1 MGLAFKSVPKGVVAV
16 IEYYKSYKIRLLPTE
31 EQEEI
36 FETNCNIARYIYNQ
50 SVELLSFIDSA
61 GYTITE
67 NELREQ
73 ISTLK
78 HSAGHEWISKAGHY
92 TITGAVHQCYSAYK
106 YYKQGIN
113 KFPKMKTKKYSKPL
127 FMIRATLDK
136 NLGIQGVQFIDNKHV
151 KLQKIGIVQLENKK
165 DILPLKELFEH
176 NARIYKVRICKED
189 GNWFMCFALKHK
201 KENEELNDIVIGID
215 VGIKELAV
223 CSNGNVYENINKTSK
238 NIMKLEKKKREIKR
252 RIERKKRQNQIK
264 YMTQERPK
272 YSNNIKKEQKK
283 IRKIEQRI
291 QNIRRTYNHQVSRSI
306 VNERPALVVMEN
318 LNFST
323 LKKKSVYLQRMLE
336 AQRFSEL
343 QEFIKYKTENQ
354 GGEFERVPRYYKSSQ
369 ICCCCH
375 SSQKIKLTDRIYKCP
390 VCGMEL
396 DRDLNAAI
404 NLEQYGQALQG
415 NEF

>member
-1 MGLAFKSVPKGVVAV
+1 M

-31 EQEEI
+31 EQVRI
-36 FETNCNIARYIYNQ
+36 FETNCNVARYIYNQ
-50 SVELLSFIDSA
+50 SVEILGFIDSA

-73 ISTLK
+73 ISILK
-78 HSAGHEWISKAGHY
+78 HSTGHEWICEAGHY
-92 TITGAVHQCYSAYK
+92 TVTGAVHQCYSAYK
-106 YYKQGIN
+106 YYKRGVN
-113 KFPKMKTKKYSKPL
+113 KFPRNKTKKYSKPS
-127 FMIRATLDK
+127 FMVRATLNK
-136 NLGIQGVQFIDNKHV
+136 KTGIQGVQFTDNNHV
-151 KLQKIGIVQLENKK
+151 KLEKIGTVKLENKK
-165 DILPLKELFEH
+165 GILPLKELYEH
-176 NARIYKVRICKED
+176 NVRIYKVIICKED
-189 GNWFMCFALKHK
+189 NNWFISFALKHR
-201 KENEELNDIVIGID
+201 KENEELNDTVIGID

-238 NIMKLEKKKREIKR
+238 NIKKLEKKKREIQRK
-252 RIERKKRQNQIK
+252 IERKKRQNQIK

-272 YSNNIKKEQKK
+272 YSNNIKKEQKRIK
-283 IRKIEQRI
+283 KIEQRI

-306 VNERPALVVMEN
+306 VNEKPALIVMEN
-318 LNFST
+318 LNFT
-323 LKKKSVYLQRMLE
+323 KLKKKNVYMKKMLE
-336 AQRFSEL
+336 AQRFNEL
-343 QEFIKYKTENQ
+343 QRYIKYKTENQ
-354 GGEFERVPRYYKSSQ
+354 GGEFEKVPQYYKSSQ

-375 SSQKIKLTDRIYKCP
+375 SSQKISLSDRIYKCP